1 MVYKNETFTAQVT
14 GYTSEGLGVVR
25 KDGQVVFVKD
35 AIAGEVCEVL
45 VETVNSN
52 AAYGRIQKL
61 LKPSVHRVPRKCPY
75 AKQCG
80 GCQFWHMDYEEEL
93 RLKAQRV
100 QDALTRLGG
109 VAVGP
114 VPILG
119 SGQIEGY
126 RNKAQ
131 YPVGQQK
138 GRAVAGFYRPRS
150 HQVIAVDRCL
160 IQAEAADRAKQAVLE
175 WMNTYRIR
183 PYDEQ
188 SHTGL
193 VRHIYVRTGAASGQ
207 VLVCLVINAAAAPR
221 EQELVQTLRAGV
233 PGLRSV
239 VLSIHEKRSNAVLGD
254 TLRTVY
260 GDGLV
265 EDELCGLRFGL
276 SPRSFYQVNRDQ
288 AQRLYELAIEA
299 AALKQGDTVLDLYCG
314 TGTITLAMARHAG
327 KAIGVELVAA
337 AIDDARENARK
348 NGTQNAEF
356 FCADAGQAARELA
369 DKGIR
374 PDVIVVDPPR
384 KGLSPDVIQAIG
396 EMDPQRVVYV
406 SCDPATL
413 SRDVKDVSAL
423 GYGLRWVQA
432 VDMFPRTSHVETVV
446 LLSKG
451 TSPNDVGEETGLKGT
466 IQE

>member
-1 MVYKNETFTAQVT
+1 
-14 GYTSEGLGVVR
+14 
-25 KDGQVVFVKD
+25 
-35 AIAGEVCEVL
+35 
-45 VETVNSN
+45 
-52 AAYGRIQKL
+52 
-61 LKPSVHRVPRKCPY
+61 
-75 AKQCG
+75 
-80 GCQFWHMDYEEEL
+80 
-93 RLKAQRV
+93 
-100 QDALTRLGG
+100 
-109 VAVGP
+109 
-114 VPILG
+114 
-119 SGQIEGY
+119 
-126 RNKAQ
+126 
-131 YPVGQQK
+131 
-138 GRAVAGFYRPRS
+138 
-150 HQVIAVDRCL
+150 
-160 IQAEAADRAKQAVLE
+160 
-175 WMNTYRIR
+175 
-183 PYDEQ
+183 
-188 SHTGL
+188 
-193 VRHIYVRTGAASGQ
+193 
-207 VLVCLVINAAAAPR
+207 
-221 EQELVQTLRAGV
+221 
-233 PGLRSV
+233 
-239 VLSIHEKRSNAVLGD
+239 
-254 TLRTVY
+254 
-260 GDGLV
+260 
-265 EDELCGLRFGL
+265 
-276 SPRSFYQVNRDQ
+276 
-288 AQRLYELAIEA
+288 
-299 AALKQGDTVLDLYCG
+299 
-314 TGTITLAMARHAG
+314 MARHAG